1 MPESFPCPYLEGTVE
16 CTDERHSHV
25 LHKHGDFAPV
35 HWGRA
40 AETLLDPDQVRAS
53 KKDAGVILFFRRYPD
68 VAKYVVVVVN
78 IENRTRRWLI
88 TAHFARKA
96 DGDLLWTKS

>member
-1 MPESFPCPYLEGTVE
+1 MAESFPCPYLDAAVE
-16 CTDERHSHV
+16 CTNAHYAHVLERHS
-25 LHKHGDFAPV
+25 DFALT

-53 KKDAGVILFFRRYPD
+53 KKDTGVILFFRWYPD
-68 VAKYVVVVVN
+68 ISKYVAVVIN
-78 IENRTRRWLI
+78 IENPARRWLM

>member
-1 MPESFPCPYLEGTVE
+1 MAEFFPCPYLDAAVE
-16 CTDERHSHV
+16 CTDERYFHV
-25 LHKHGDFAPV
+25 LDRHSDFALTR
-35 HWGRA
+35 WGRA

-53 KKDAGVILFFRRYPD
+53 KKDPGVILFFHWYPD
-68 VAKYVVVVVN
+68 VGKYAMVAVN
-78 IENRTRRWLI
+78 IENPARRWLI

>member
-1 MPESFPCPYLEGTVE
+1 MPESFPCPYLEAAVE

-25 LHKHGDFAPV
+25 LYKHSDFAPA

-53 KKDAGVILFFRRYPD
+53 KRDAGVILFFRWYPD
-68 VAKYVVVVVN
+68 VGKYVVVAVN
-78 IENRTRRWLI
+78 MENPTRRWLI
-88 TAHFARKA
+88 TAHFARKS